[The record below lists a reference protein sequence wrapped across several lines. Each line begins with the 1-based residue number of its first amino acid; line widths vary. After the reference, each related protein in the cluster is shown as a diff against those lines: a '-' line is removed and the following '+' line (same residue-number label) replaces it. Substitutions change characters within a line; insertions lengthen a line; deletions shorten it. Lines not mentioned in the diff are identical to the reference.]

1 MIVGIM
7 VLKLK
12 LKPMNNIKKLIRNK
26 AQFDYFLEILLNRI
40 KNNQPISDNP
50 MLDGM
55 IISFI
60 AYNGFALDL
69 ILNKEMGHVL
79 DGSLQ
84 QLEQIVIWMCN
95 NESKLCEILNIN
107 SNPHLLTLKELS
119 ELKPNWDNNGA
130 KAISIKVINKAKTLV
145 KQLIKLGQLIYNI
158 APGPNGEVMVVLK
171 KGEKSL
177 EINFYKTHSTIVFFL
192 NEGNWQ
198 MLNWQSLIIN
208 IV

>member
-1 MIVGIM
+1 
-7 VLKLK
+7 
-12 LKPMNNIKKLIRNK
+12 MNNIKKLIRTK
-26 AQFDYFLEILLNRI
+26 AQFDNFLAILFNRI

-69 ILNKEMGHVL
+69 ILDKEMGHVL

-84 QLEQIVIWMCN
+84 QLEQVVIWMCN
-95 NESKLCEILNIN
+95 NESKLCEILNID

-119 ELKPNWDNNGA
+119 KLKPNWDTNGA

-145 KQLIKLGQLIYNI
+145 KQLIKLGQPIYNI
-158 APGPNGEVMVVLK
+158 APGPNGEVMIVLK
-171 KGEKSL
+171 KDEKSL
-177 EINFYKTHSTIVFFL
+177 EINIYQTYSNIVFFL

-198 MLNWQSLIIN
+198 MPYNKYILKSYLKLLNN
-208 IV
+208 K